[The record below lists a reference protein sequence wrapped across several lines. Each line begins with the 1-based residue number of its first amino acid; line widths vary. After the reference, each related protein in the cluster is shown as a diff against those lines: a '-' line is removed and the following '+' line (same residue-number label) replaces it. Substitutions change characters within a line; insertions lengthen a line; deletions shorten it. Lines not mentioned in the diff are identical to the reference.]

1 MRKLTAL
8 MLLFCFSATLVGCQ
22 ADAKVDKHG
31 AAVDVDKK

>member
-1 MRKLTAL
+1 MRKLIAL
-8 MLLFCFSATLVGCQ
+8 SLLLCFTATLVGCS